1 MIKPKIIIVIVFAAI
16 FIWTMFAS
24 PPPFLVRLKTNL
36 ANVARFPLEIVSVSL
51 NSLTDISRLFYFD
64 KEKTGLKRKILI
76 LERDLVELRE
86 ASLENKRLL
95 GLLALKTATQRQSV
109 AAIVIGR
116 DPNNWASVVFIDKGK
131 NNGIVKDMAV
141 VSSQGL
147 VGRVREVGK
156 TLSKV
161 LLINDV
167 NSKVAGLIQ
176 RSREQGLLIG
186 TPEGRCKLIY
196 LSLEADVKP
205 GDAVITSG
213 SGSIYP
219 KGMLIGE
226 VVAIAKEKGRLY
238 KYAIVKPYV
247 ELSKLEEV
255 LCIK

>member
-1 MIKPKIIIVIVFAAI
+1 MIKPRIIIVIVLLAI

-24 PPPFLVRLKTNL
+24 PSPFLVRLKTSL
-36 ANVARFPLEIVSVSL
+36 ANIARFPLEIVSVSL
-51 NSLTDISRLFYFD
+51 NSLTDISKLFYFD
-64 KEKTGLKRKILI
+64 KEKTDLKRKVELFKRECI
-76 LERDLVELRE
+76 ELRE
-86 ASLENKRLL
+86 AALENKRLL
-95 GLLALKTATQRQSV
+95 GLLALKSGIQRRSV
-109 AAIVIGR
+109 AATIIGR

-141 VSSQGL
+141 VESHGL

-167 NSKVAGLIQ
+167 DSKVAGLTQ
-176 RSREQGLLIG
+176 RTREQGLLIG
-186 TPEGRCKLIY
+186 TPEGKCKLIY
-196 LSLEADVKP
+196 LSLEADVKL

-226 VVAIAKEKGRLY
+226 VVAVAKERGRLY
-238 KYAIVKPYV
+238 KYAIVKPYA